1 MEDKTINCRECGQP
15 FVFTVSE
22 QQFYKEKGFQHEPA
36 RCKNCRDSRK
46 SSRGGPSRGPRQMY
60 DVTCQGCGK
69 ETQVPFKPTGQKPV
83 LCRECFNKERDG

>member
-1 MEDKTINCRECGQP
+1 
-15 FVFTVSE
+15 
-22 QQFYKEKGFQHEPA
+22 
-36 RCKNCRDSRK
+36 
-46 SSRGGPSRGPRQMY
+46 MY